1 MRLRAFAR
9 DKKTNPAKHAFAFE
23 DKKIMAD
30 ETDRRIKVDLSGQVA
45 IVTGASRGIGKAIAL
60 VLGKAGA
67 TVACVARNVE
77 KLQAVADEIAAAGG
91 KASVHTC
98 DVSDSPAA
106 QATVDAVC
114 AAHGRLDI
122 VVNNAGITK
131 DTLLPIMSDED
142 WDQVIAANLRSVFL
156 FTRAAA
162 KVMMRQRSGRIIN
175 ISSVSGLMGNP
186 GQSNYSASK
195 AGIIGFTQTVAK
207 ELAKRKV
214 TVNAIC
220 PGFIATDM
228 AEALGP
234 AILEQVTKVIPANR
248 IGEAEEVADAVLYL
262 ASGSAAYVT
271 GQTLVVDGGMT
282 A

>member
-1 MRLRAFAR
+1 
-9 DKKTNPAKHAFAFE
+9 
-23 DKKIMAD
+23 MAD
-30 ETDRRIKVDLSGQVA
+30 APSRRIQVDLSGQVA
-45 IVTGASRGIGKAIAL
+45 LVTGASRGIGRSIAL
-60 VLGKAGA
+60 ALGRSGA
-67 TVACVARNVE
+67 TVACIARNVE
-77 KLQAVADEIAAAGG
+77 KLQAVADEIVAAGG
-91 KASVHTC
+91 AASVHAC
-98 DVSDSPAA
+98 DVTDAAAA
-106 QATVDAVC
+106 QATVDAVVE
-114 AAHGRLDI
+114 AHGRLD
-122 VVNNAGITK
+122 VMVNNAGITK
-131 DTLLPIMSDED
+131 DTLLPIMGDED

-175 ISSVSGLMGNP
+175 MSSVSGLMGNP
-186 GQSNYSASK
+186 GQANYSASK
-195 AGIIGFTQTVAK
+195 AGIIGFTQTVAR

-234 AILEQVTKVIPANR
+234 AIIDEAKKRIPAGR
-248 IGEAEEVADAVLYL
+248 LGEADEIADAVLYL
-262 ASGSAAYVT
+262 ASDSGAYIT